1 MDSLISPSAVPCS
14 DMGSKTPTGLQQDAG
29 FRGVL
34 HGAIQRQETDM
45 QLGRVLG
52 LQSCPDDLANAAGAV
67 RLAPEQS
74 TGLCA
79 VLQLDS
85 QMIVYSAG

>member
-45 QLGRVLG
+45 QLGPKAAPTILQTLLELFVLH
-52 LQSCPDDLANAAGAV
+52 QNK
-67 RLAPEQS
+67 APV
-74 TGLCA
+74 CA
-79 VLQLDS
+79 PCCNWT
-85 QMIVYSAG
+85 AK